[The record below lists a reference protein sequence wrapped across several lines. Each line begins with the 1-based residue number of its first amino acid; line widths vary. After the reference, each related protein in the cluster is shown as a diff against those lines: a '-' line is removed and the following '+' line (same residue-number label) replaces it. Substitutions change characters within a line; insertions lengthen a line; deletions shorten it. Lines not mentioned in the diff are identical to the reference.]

1 MPLSE
6 ANRRAERGRRDVGVL
21 ENLLVS
27 PTPGRDAQLD
37 AVGLETLCDSD
48 KLLGLIQA
56 RIPLPLRTNGDGG
69 TAFGAVPLAPP
80 AFARTRVVT
89 FLSTFARKI
98 EPINDVRMIT
108 R

>member
-56 RIPLPLRTNGDGG
+56 RIPLPLRTNGMAGRLSERCHWRRLHSRG
-69 TAFGAVPLAPP
+69 RGWSHSCLLLP
-80 AFARTRVVT
+80 AKSNQLMT
-89 FLSTFARKI
+89 F
-98 EPINDVRMIT
+98 E
-108 R
+108 